1 MSLQKG
7 ENGNMSNEGNKEVL
21 KERFLEAS
29 REYGNLYNGMME
41 LFADNPVMETLIRE
55 LHNKAHDY
63 YMAMADI
70 RESGY
75 SVDFLLRAANTSETD
90 TKKGNW

>member
-7 ENGNMSNEGNKEVL
+7 ENGNMSNERNKEIL

-41 LFADNPVMETLIRE
+41 LFSDNSVMETLIRE

-63 YMAMADI
+63 YMAIADI
-70 RESGY
+70 RERGY
-75 SVDFLLRAANTSETD
+75 AVDSLLRAADTS
-90 TKKGNW
+90 GN